1 MEHGT
6 IESYLFLDCK
16 DENQA
21 LQIKVDDYNE
31 PITELLSMFQ
41 VTGKRSRLM
50 LKFRWNEVYSDLNSD
65 LEKFAEMIKE
75 KYNLE
80 ISGYVLSEIEGNR
93 YRGEFHG
100 LKMQYR
106 ELDWLHSF
114 TLTQIDAIRSFAEK
128 TFKEPQDNI
137 EQVELY
143 CPKCNQK
150 RIVTAEADSMN
161 YLRIPVFSDP
171 SGNCNLDWENLDAEC
186 DFSYHC
192 DFCGETLAMGLCEV
206 EEKLEAERH
215 LK

>member
-6 IESYLFLDCK
+6 IESYLFIDCK

-65 LEKFAEMIKE
+65 LEKFAETIKE

-100 LKMQYR
+100 LKMQYHLMKLLKS
-106 ELDWLHSF
+106 EHKKLL
-114 TLTQIDAIRSFAEK
+114 AI
-128 TFKEPQDNI
+128 I
-137 EQVELY
+137 L
-143 CPKCNQK
+143 
-150 RIVTAEADSMN
+150 
-161 YLRIPVFSDP
+161 L
-171 SGNCNLDWENLDAEC
+171 
-186 DFSYHC
+186 
-192 DFCGETLAMGLCEV
+192 
-206 EEKLEAERH
+206 LE
-215 LK
+215 

>member
-6 IESYLFLDCK
+6 IESYLFIDCK
-16 DENQA
+16 DEDQA

-65 LEKFAEMIKE
+65 LEKFAETIKE

-80 ISGYVLSEIEGNR
+80 ISGYVLSEIEDKR
-93 YRGEFHG
+93 YRGEFHD

-143 CPKCNQK
+143 CPKCQK
-150 RIVTAEADSMN
+150 KQVVTAEMDTMN
-161 YLRIPVFSDP
+161 FCRVPVMVDP
-171 SGNCNLDWENLDAEC
+171 KGYCTLDWSEIDTEG

-192 DFCGETLAMGLCEV
+192 DFCGETLAMGIREV
-206 EEKLEAERH
+206 EEKLKAERP
-215 LK
+215 